1 MKYVLNT
8 AWEHANLIDQDQM
21 HNNMHE
27 DDRAWE
33 KGVTVQWF

>member
-1 MKYVLNT
+1 MKYVVNT
-8 AWEHANLIDQDQM
+8 AWKHANPIDWDQM
-21 HNNMHE
+21 HKYMHE